1 MSNDHINDAEST
13 QIGSLIP
20 AAATRFVRLSA
31 LSTLLAVCLFALT
44 LLGLEVI
51 KELDKLKSV
60 NRDNAQWNFSQVEVE
75 FYKLRNAFIQTNS
88 QSVPNL
94 KSAREAYDIF
104 FNRFATVVNGPFT
117 HALSQSSSTREH
129 IDEVT
134 EFLQTSVDI
143 IDASDSALVAAMPQL
158 IQDLEKLAPAIRR
171 IALEGLKIFI
181 TDAETSR
188 AGRSTTLLRLAI
200 LATTTI
206 IILVMAVL
214 LLIRLNIAND
224 RRDQE
229 TSSINTRLSTVINAS
244 LDAILIANY
253 DGIILQYNV
262 AAHDIF
268 GFSPEEMIG
277 TNLTD
282 KIVPVKF
289 RKSHNAGMA
298 RALKGQETRR
308 IIGSGRVK
316 LEALHKDG
324 HLFPIELSLDVV
336 KQGNDTLFVAFIR
349 DITVDVAAQEELVRA
364 RDRALAGE
372 KAKADFLAVMSHE
385 MRTPLNGIVGTLSLL
400 QETQLDEKQRVC
412 LDAMNMSAKQLEHHV
427 NDVLDISR
435 FEAGKTT
442 LNKELVD
449 IRSLISSLVD
459 SQIEIA
465 DRYGNTIDIE
475 WMDGTPES
483 VITDAQK
490 LRQVMHN
497 LLDNANKFTRSGVI
511 RIEAE
516 CLTTHKT
523 GHTLEFRIFDTG
535 IGIHSE
541 FLDRIFNDFESLN
554 SEYNRSTEGAG
565 LGLSIARRM
574 VQALNGKIG
583 VESTQGEG
591 SLFWIQIPV
600 DKSDMSWTGDSVDD
614 PAIETGTQTALN
626 ILMVEDNEIN
636 QFVLREML
644 VGSGHIVDMAENGAK
659 GVEMANTKKYDVILM
674 DISMPVM
681 DGITATK
688 EIRSGDGLSANSPVI
703 AATANAM
710 PEEIERFKS
719 VGINDILR
727 KPISKP
733 NLVSKLAPLI
743 ENKVHLKIMG
753 ENVMSADL
761 VDIERITY
769 LKDELGVDIA
779 KSLATRLDQE
789 ASKLLNDVQDPMVRD
804 RDTDEVVA
812 ELHKFAGSCAALG
825 LFGMQ
830 RQLNMMENMGKQGD
844 TDRMFSEIETLVDVW
859 QSCRAT
865 LVQYEIL

>member
-1 MSNDHINDAEST
+1 MSNDQFPDAENAQVGT
-13 QIGSLIP
+13 LIP

-31 LSTLLAVCLFALT
+31 LSTLLAVCLFALA

-75 FYKLRNAFIQTNS
+75 FYKLRNEFIRANS
-88 QSVPNL
+88 ETAPNL

-117 HALSQSSSTREH
+117 QALSQSSSTRDH
-129 IDEVT
+129 IEEVT
-134 EFLQTSVDI
+134 KFLQTSVDI
-143 IDASDSALVAAMPQL
+143 IDASDGALIAALPQL
-158 IQDLEKLAPAIRR
+158 IQDLEQMAPAIRR
-171 IALEGLKIFI
+171 IALQGLKIFI
-181 TDAETSR
+181 TDAEESR
-188 AGRSTTLLRLAI
+188 AGISSTLLRLAI

-206 IILVMAVL
+206 IILVLAVL

-224 RRDQE
+224 RRERE
-229 TSSINTRLSTVINAS
+229 TLSVNTRLSTVINAS
-244 LDAILIANY
+244 LDAILIANQE
-253 DGIILQYNV
+253 GIILQYNA
-262 AAHDIF
+262 AAHGIF
-268 GFSPEEMIG
+268 GFPPEEMIG
-277 TNLTD
+277 ANLTD

-289 RKSHNAGMA
+289 RNAHDAGMS
-298 RALKGQETRR
+298 RAIKGQESRR

-324 HLFPIELSLDVV
+324 RHFPIELSLDTV
-336 KQGNDTLFVAFIR
+336 KQGDETLFVAFIR
-349 DITVDVAAQEELVRA
+349 DITIDVAAQAELVKA

-400 QETQLDEKQRVC
+400 QDTQLDEKQQVC
-412 LDAMNMSAKQLEHHV
+412 LDAMSMSAKQLEHHV

-449 IRSLISSLVD
+449 IFSLVSSLVD
-459 SQIEIA
+459 SQIEMA
-465 DRYGNTIDIE
+465 DRYGNRIDIE
-475 WMDGTPES
+475 WVDGTPHS

-490 LRQVMHN
+490 FRQVMHN

-516 CLTTHKT
+516 CLNTTKT

-600 DKSDMSWTGDSVDD
+600 DHSDMSWSGDIIDA
-614 PAIETGTQTALN
+614 PANPAQVTPLN
-626 ILMVEDNEIN
+626 ILMVKDNEIN

-644 VGSGHIVDMAENGAK
+644 ENAGHMVDLADNGAK
-659 GVEMANTKKYDVILM
+659 GVEMAIAKKYDVILM

-688 EIRSGDGLSANSPVI
+688 EIRSSDGLSANSPVI

-733 NLVSKLAPLI
+733 NLVSKLAQLI
-743 ENKVHLKIMG
+743 EDKAHLKFMG

-761 VDIERITY
+761 VDLERITY
-769 LKDELGVDIA
+769 LKEELGVDVA
-779 KSLATRLDQE
+779 KSLVARLDQE
-789 ASKLLNDVQDPMVRD
+789 ADQLLKEVQDPATKT
-804 RDTDEVVA
+804 RDTTEVVA
-812 ELHKFAGSCAALG
+812 DLHKFAGSCAALG

-844 TDRMFSEIETLVDVW
+844 TDRMFAEIDTLMDVW

-865 LVQYEIL
+865 LVEHDIL

>member
-1 MSNDHINDAEST
+1 MSNEKLLTSLNDAD
-13 QIGSLIP
+13 GAVIP
-20 AAATRFVRLSA
+20 AAATRFVRLTA
-31 LSTLLAVCLFALT
+31 LSTLLAVCLLALT

-51 KELDKLKSV
+51 KELEKLKSV
-60 NRDNAQWNFSQVEVE
+60 NRDNAQWNFSQVEVD
-75 FYKLRNAFIQTNS
+75 FYKLRNELNDAANS
-88 QSVPNL
+88 NQPNL
-94 KSAREAYDIF
+94 TKTRQAFDIF
-104 FNRFATVVNGPFT
+104 FNRFATMVNGPYSM
-117 HALSQSSSTREH
+117 ALSQDSATKNNVER
-129 IDEVT
+129 VT
-134 EFLQTSVDI
+134 EFLQTSLAIV
-143 IDASDSALVAAMPQL
+143 DASDDVFSQNLQTLVDAST
-158 IQDLEKLAPAIRR
+158 KLSPDIRR
-171 IALEGLKIFI
+171 IALAGLQIFI
-181 TDAETSR
+181 TEAESSR
-188 AGRSTTLLRLAI
+188 TEISSTLLRLAI

-206 IILVMAVL
+206 IVLILAVL

-224 RRDQE
+224 RRAIE
-229 TSSINTRLSTVINAS
+229 TRSINTRLSTVINSS
-244 LDAILIANY
+244 LDAILIA
-253 DGIILQYNV
+253 DHTGKVLQYNS
-262 AAHDIF
+262 AAQDIF
-268 GFSPEEMIG
+268 GYTTQEMIG
-277 TNLTD
+277 ADLTE
-282 KIVPVKF
+282 KIVPAKF
-289 RKSHNAGMA
+289 RNAHAAGMN
-298 RALKGQETRR
+298 RAINGQETHR

-316 LEALHKDG
+316 LEALHKNG
-324 HLFPIELSLDVV
+324 HLFPIELALDVI
-336 KQGNDTLFVAFIR
+336 KNDDETLYVAFIR
-349 DITVDVAAQEELVRA
+349 DITLDVAAQEELVKA

-400 QETQLDEKQRVC
+400 QDTKLDENQRLC

-449 IRSLISSLVD
+449 IRSLISSLVE
-459 SQIEIA
+459 SQMEMA
-465 DRYGNTIDIE
+465 DRYGNSIDID
-475 WMDGTPES
+475 WTHGTPES

-490 LRQVMHN
+490 FRQVMHN

-516 CLTTHKT
+516 RINTHKS
-523 GHTLEFRIFDTG
+523 GHTLEFRVFDTG
-535 IGIHSE
+535 IGIHAE

-600 DKSDMSWTGDSVDD
+600 DHSDMSWTGD
-614 PAIETGTQTALN
+614 ATADHTTTSTLTPLN
-626 ILMVEDNEIN
+626 VLMVEDNEIN

-644 VGSGHIVDMAENGAK
+644 ENAGHIVDLAENGAK
-659 GVEMANTKKYDVILM
+659 GVEMANATKYDVILM

-733 NLVSKLAPLI
+733 SLVSKLTQLI
-743 ENKVHLKIMG
+743 ENKAHLKFMG

-761 VDIERITY
+761 VDVERITY
-769 LKDELGVDIA
+769 LKDELGVDVA
-779 KSLATRLDQE
+779 KSLVARLDQE
-789 ASKLLNDVQDPMVRD
+789 ADKLLKDVKDPAIKT
-804 RDTDEVVA
+804 RDTGEVVA

-830 RQLNMMENMGKQGD
+830 RQLNTMENMGKQGD
-844 TDRMFSEIETLVDVW
+844 TDRMFAEINTLINVW
-859 QSCRAT
+859 QSCRET
-865 LVQYEIL
+865 LIEYEIL